1 MERQQREQE
10 EKKRL
15 EIERQGM
22 CVNEMVCSNPHS
34 QHKTF
39 QVLRGLFGPEA
50 CGFWPEWG

>member
-22 CVNEMVCSNPHS
+22 CVNEMACSSSQS
-34 QHKTF
+34 QHTAF
-39 QVLRGLFGPEA
+39 QELRGMCGLEA
-50 CGFWPEWG
+50 CEVWTD